1 MKLRKNLFYLLII
14 LISLIY
20 ITSCGDDSTNITK
33 FSTPAITPTFT
44 AVPATPTVTPTP
56 DTGSIEI
63 VIPWPT
69 EKGQIIKIYRKN

>member
-1 MKLRKNLFYLLII
+1 MKFRKIFFYLLIV

-20 ITSCGDDSTNITK
+20 ITSCGDDSTGITK
-33 FSTPAITPTFT
+33 FPTPAITPTFT

-56 DTGSIEI
+56 DTGSVVI

-69 EKGQIIKIYRKN
+69 EKGK